1 MKKSLSYILSVCL
14 CLSFCVMLASCAH
27 KHVYK
32 TEWMADGTHH
42 WHVCEKEDCTELA
55 DKAEHSWDEGRISVP
70 AEAGTPGLKII
81 TCYVCGETRD
91 EELVMKTTVTDEE
104 WKNAFNLKNYT
115 VSGFV
120 VEVGGEQHP
129 FSEKITDTTVDQFI
143 SRLHPLPEDAS
154 FVYDQIT
161 CAYILE
167 TAEADA
173 TEGDITTKTYS
184 DKYIFYFEDGKLV
197 RFAFAEGG
205 YTEFDKNTLEIVY
218 DVTRSGEVT
227 HSYEFT
233 DYGTTVA
240 DL

>member
-32 TEWMADGTHH
+32 TEWTADGTHH

-55 DKAEHSWDEGRISVP
+55 DKAEHSWDEGKITVP
-70 AEAGTPGLKII
+70 AEAGTPGLKIF
-81 TCYVCGETRD
+81 TCSVCGETRD

-104 WKNAFNLKNYT
+104 WAKAIAASNFT
-115 VSGFV
+115 VYSTV
-120 VEVGGEQHP
+120 TERGEQT
-129 FSEKITDTTVDQFI
+129 SSTEKITDTTVDQFI
-143 SRLHPLPEDAS
+143 SRLHPLPEGAS
-154 FVYDQIT
+154 FTYDPT
-161 CAYILE
+161 TNAYIFE
-167 TAEADA
+167 CAEAEA

-184 DKYIFYFEDGKLV
+184 DKYIFYFEDGKIV

-205 YTEFDKNTLEIVY
+205 YTEFDKNTLETVY
-218 DVTRSGEVT
+218 DDTRSGEVT

-240 DL
+240 D